1 MLKAEVDWEEKEL
14 LKARNRDYPHIRR
27 APGSLLNN
35 RMFSTTN
42 FSCVW
47 VYLAN
52 ELNQKDYKLCLLKRE
67 TGSTRQTT
75 EGARFTS
82 KQQDV

>member
-1 MLKAEVDWEEKEL
+1 V
-14 LKARNRDYPHIRR
+14 
-27 APGSLLNN
+27 PGSLLNN
-35 RMFSTTN
+35 RMFSTAN

-67 TGSTRQTT
+67 TGSTHSTT
-75 EGARFTS
+75 LGARFTS